1 MNFTAL
7 RRRGISSEIPR
18 YLMTMESNPQVFQIC
33 LEKGWCSAEGMTYQ
47 DARKVTSLGRDF
59 CFNNKE
65 ITHFEEFEYFTGV
78 TMLQTNSFRYAT
90 NLKRIVFPDSLIRIA
105 DYCFNS
111 CGIEEYDTKNVSI
124 IGNDSFPVCDSVKKI
139 TIGSALSSIYNPG
152 SSKSLEEIVVDSENE
167 YYETDGEVLIYK
179 PTNAL
184 VIATNTVSDIPEGVE
199 VIRGGAMREIHV
211 TTLTLPSTV
220 NSIGQFLY
228 RSSVT
233 NLISKAVVPP
243 TAAASTFN
251 GATITNI
258 YVPDES
264 IEDYKAAPYWDAL
277 ASKIQPMS
285 LLLPMMTTATNA
297 EVLSVCYANG
307 WCESPDYMT
316 YAEAKLVDN
325 DMLGTVFSGN
335 TQITHFEEFENF
347 TSITYLDK
355 AFYKCS
361 KLESI
366 KVPDSLTSMG
376 DYVFRECSVLKE
388 ITLPNVET
396 VGVAIFQTC
405 RALEYA
411 DCPKLK
417 TCGASFLV
425 QCYALKDVNLPL
437 LETNGNS
444 MLQYSSALKKIVLPK
459 LLRPAPNTFLL
470 CNSLIC
476 IDMGSMNYIMT
487 GVFSLVNLAQ
497 LIIRTP
503 SVASLGSVSYI
514 NDTCWVYVPDDLVD
528 SYKSANNWST
538 HSSQI
543 RPISEYT
550 LYDSEVEYI
559 ESNGT
564 QYINCGIYPKG
575 TDIIRCRVSIVDNAT
590 SSFAFSAGYSISNRK
605 YSLNVGGGFINYG
618 NGYVTLN
625 PTLEADTIYDIT
637 FGNNEITY
645 NGNTKS
651 LGSTITDFECG
662 KVLTL
667 FGESTTFMSK
677 IRLYS
682 FSLEDA
688 NGVKKLD
695 MVPVRIGNKG
705 YLYDKVSGE
714 LFCNNATNDTFVIG
728 NDVV

>member
-1 MNFTAL
+1 
-7 RRRGISSEIPR
+7 
-18 YLMTMESNPQVFQIC
+18 
-33 LEKGWCSAEGMTYQ
+33 
-47 DARKVTSLGRDF
+47 
-59 CFNNKE
+59 
-65 ITHFEEFEYFTGV
+65 
-78 TMLQTNSFRYAT
+78 MLYIKLYPTTPPS
-90 NLKRIVFPDSLIRIA
+90 
-105 DYCFNS
+105 
-111 CGIEEYDTKNVSI
+111 
-124 IGNDSFPVCDSVKKI
+124 
-139 TIGSALSSIYNPG
+139 
-152 SSKSLEEIVVDSENE
+152 IVVSGTNKIL
-167 YYETDGEVLIYK
+167 DG
-179 PTNAL
+179 TN
-184 VIATNTVSDIPEGVE
+184 DCP
-199 VIRGGAMREIHV
+199 
-211 TTLTLPSTV
+211 
-220 NSIGQFLY
+220 
-228 RSSVT
+228 
-233 NLISKAVVPP
+233 
-243 TAAASTFN
+243 
-251 GATITNI
+251 I

-264 IEDYKAAPYWDAL
+264 VEAYITAWSDV
-277 ASKIQPMS
+277 ASRIKPLSAFSEQY
-285 LLLPMMTTATNA
+285 MMTTATNA

-325 DMLGTVFSGN
+325 DMFGTVFSGN
-335 TQITHFEEFENF
+335 TQITHFDEFENF
-347 TSITYLDK
+347 TSITYLDN

-366 KVPDSLTSMG
+366 KVPSSLTTMG
-376 DYVFRECSVLKE
+376 DNVFKECSVLKE

-396 VGVAIFQTC
+396 VGVSIFQTC

-411 DCPKLK
+411 DCPNLK
-417 TCGASFLV
+417 TCGTSFLN

-444 MLQYSSALKKIVLPK
+444 MLQYSSTLKKIVLPK
-459 LLRPAPNTFLL
+459 LLVPAPNTFLL

-476 IDMGSMNYIMT
+476 IDMGSMNRIMT

-514 NDTCWVYVPDDLVD
+514 NDTCWIYVPDDLVD
-528 SYKSANNWST
+528 SYKSANNWSS

-590 SSFAFSAGYSISNRK
+590 SSFAFSAGYNLSNRK

-651 LGSTITDFECG
+651 LSSTITDFECG

-667 FGESTTFMSK
+667 FGESTSFRSK

-695 MVPVRIGNKG
+695 MLPVRIGNRG

-714 LFCNNATNDTFVIG
+714 LFCNNATNDTFAIG
-728 NDVV
+728 NDV